1 MATNSS
7 IEWTD
12 DTWSPIIGCDRVSSG
27 CDGCYAIR
35 EAWRHSHNPHPE
47 VAAAFAGTVQ
57 KTEDRL
63 DWTGQVNLLH
73 RRLVQ
78 PLRGR
83 KPRKIF
89 VNSQSDLFHKNVPDA
104 FIAQVWAVMSLA
116 RQHTYQILT
125 KRPGRARSLLASHAF
140 RVACEEAEARLVADE
155 TTPGLPRARRE
166 QYPGRSR
173 STFAEPLP
181 HVQLGVSVEDQRTA
195 NLRIPVLLETPA
207 AVRWISAE
215 PLLGPVNLKQAVIPM
230 GSQRGHGLTASF
242 VHLGDCCTNQ
252 LHGINWCVVG
262 GETGPKARPMH
273 PDWVR
278 DLRDECAK
286 TGVPFSF
293 KQWGDWG
300 LHTAVDGDGRL
311 GAGARALAADGT
323 LYEPGSPQAGHDAR
337 LVHVCKVGK
346 KTAGR
351 ELDGVIHDE
360 FPAGVTA

>member
-1 MATNSS
+1 MATNSA

-47 VAAAFAGTVQ
+47 VAAAFAGAVQ
-57 KTEDRL
+57 KTGDRL

-73 RRLVQ
+73 RRLMQ

-89 VNSQSDLFHKNVPDA
+89 VNSQSDLFHKNVPDD
-104 FIAQVWAVMSLA
+104 FIAQVWAVMCLA

-140 RVACEEAEARLVADE
+140 PAACEEALARLVGDE
-155 TTPGLPRARRE
+155 TTPGLTRARRE
-166 QYPGRSR
+166 QYRSQ
-173 STFAEPLP
+173 SGSNFAEPLP
-181 HVQLGVSVEDQRTA
+181 HVHLGVSVEDQRTA
-195 NLRIPVLLETPA
+195 NIRIPVLLETPA

-215 PLLGPVNLKQAVIPM
+215 PLLGPVDLKQAVIPM

-252 LHGINWCVVG
+252 LHGINWLVVG

-278 DLRDECAK
+278 YLRDQAAK
-286 TGVPFSF
+286 AGVPFSF

-300 LHTAVDGDGRL
+300 PHTPVDGDGREV
-311 GAGARALAADGT
+311 ASARALAVDGT
-323 LYEPGSPQAGHDAR
+323 LYEPGSLQAGPDAG
-337 LVHVCKVGK
+337 LVQVCKVGK
-346 KTAGR
+346 KKAGR
-351 ELDGVIHDE
+351 ELDGITHDE